1 VWIGSIDSGDF
12 VSLPRAESFVGIE
25 APAAFKKALTAKN
38 FVEAGD
44 TAGKIVGGVEESCV
58 GVGDFNAFA

>member
-1 VWIGSIDSGDF
+1 M
-12 VSLPRAESFVGIE
+12 PRAESFVGIE